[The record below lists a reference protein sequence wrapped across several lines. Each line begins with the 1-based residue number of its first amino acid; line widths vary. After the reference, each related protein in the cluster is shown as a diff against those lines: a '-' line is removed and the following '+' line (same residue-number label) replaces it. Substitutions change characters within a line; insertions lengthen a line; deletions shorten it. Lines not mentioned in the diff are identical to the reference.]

1 MQKSSVVGLDPN
13 EKVTIKVKDEST
25 YLILLWP
32 SWLFLLKF
40 FAFVHIT
47 LLKWVQ
53 STVSDSGSC
62 NRNWIRT
69 YLSVSERRS
78 SAACFV
84 TDCGGVHVS
93 RSWEPAST
101 RQCFFQRL
109 WTQSLSL
116 SWTIQSQRA
125 QKQYRSCDIS
135 LYSTSSPLLLQIIQ
149 RNSLF
154 HPITSASNT
163 AFILLFIK
171 DALN

>member
-1 MQKSSVVGLDPN
+1 MIYLFNLALIILIVLTEVLCICPHHVINEYIYGVWFRKVIKNVLERLREEEALLHVV
-13 EKVTIKVKDEST
+13 
-25 YLILLWP
+25 
-32 SWLFLLKF
+32 
-40 FAFVHIT
+40 
-47 LLKWVQ
+47 
-53 STVSDSGSC
+53 
-62 NRNWIRT
+62 
-69 YLSVSERRS
+69 
-78 SAACFV
+78 V

-93 RSWEPAST
+93 DSWET
-101 RQCFFQRL
+101 RVYTTVLLQRL

-154 HPITSASNT
+154 NPITSASNT
-163 AFILLFIK
+163 AVILLFIK